1 VPRTCSS
8 CLWAPSI
15 PLFRF
20 KALTVS
26 VRHQTD
32 GISRHLHERRA
43 RRDVLFAP
51 FPDPIRRDV
60 VINGPVG
67 STCGSTSTRW
77 RRTTRRSIPRRNSAS
92 TCPPTV
98 PRPFIPQRRALL
110 PRRGGVRRSMRS
122 PRLDRTTELSLF
134 PIYGFGLIRPSEIPA
149 LEIKQTVFLD
159 ARPPSAAE
167 RARSVARWRRLR
179 QGVKEKRM
187 ATLTRPIVPTSE
199 RDLRATAS
207 QAGER
212 KTLPRVP
219 DAIPRVTYSDNG

>member
-1 VPRTCSS
+1 LVRTT
-8 CLWAPSI
+8 
-15 PLFRF
+15 R
-20 KALTVS
+20 T
-26 VRHQTD
+26 
-32 GISRHLHERRA
+32 RR
-43 RRDVLFAP
+43 
-51 FPDPIRRDV
+51 
-60 VINGPVG
+60 
-67 STCGSTSTRW
+67 
-77 RRTTRRSIPRRNSAS
+77 RRTTRRSRPRRNTAS

-110 PRRGGVRRSMRS
+110 PRGEWCPTINALPASRSD
-122 PRLDRTTELSLF
+122 DRTI
-134 PIYGFGLIRPSEIPA
+134 PIHGFGLIRPSEIPA